1 MRKLPIVLTAAAIC
15 SIAAAVPATS
25 YAAEDGTPERAAEI
39 ALDYY
44 RGNST
49 FTDTST
55 DWCVLFAIH
64 CVRKAGGEL
73 PGVRIGENSTTNC
86 IVTIDPS
93 CYHSWETEYWSYN
106 PTGKEEDLRENPKY
120 GTDAEL
126 DYTPKVGDLVFF
138 DNSDDEDFGPGP
150 DHTGIVV
157 DVNGTGQSAIITT
170 CEGNINDDV
179 TRVQY
184 QYREPI
190 PRDDDGR
197 LHVDEDTKII
207 GFATPIYPNA
217 SSTPSTPSNPS
228 TGELV
233 ESPIISSPGSR
244 QRALEQAQ
252 MRKDKSKRPAGYDK
266 FSITFVDEVLKA
278 SGAKTFYNYPEV
290 PRISEFVADYK
301 KNGAYFEA
309 SSYICRVG
317 DVAVIENNGNTEDG
331 ADQLAIISGVNYVAG
346 KKEIYVIKYD
356 PSTDRV
362 CDSELCQDTILGFCV
377 PYYEYDDLGDV
388 TYDGRVDVSD
398 VTKIM
403 DFIASG
409 KTDYSVYQKLCAD
422 VNKNGYINKM
432 DYSDLQKKLSKQ
444 LIFEAETDQS
454 SKVGKKESDCVTATT
469 SDDKGYMVYGPYIS
483 GLSYG
488 DKEVTFRMKTDN
500 NTADNEVVARIEVND
515 TDLGGIIASKEIRR
529 KDFLTPDAYQD
540 FHLEYENGSASNRIE
555 YRVYYFQKAL
565 ISVDSVTVRDVSV
578 KTEMK
583 FEAESDLSS
592 QMRTKGE
599 DGKYGRD
606 GIEAYATDKP
616 GCLAYGPYVDKLA
629 LGSFRADY
637 SLKVDNNTI
646 NADVL
651 RIDVYNTT
659 KNQIVAQKTIKC
671 TDFKQANFTQVFS
684 LYFNNTQLNDV
695 YEFRTYY
702 LGNSETIID
711 KVNVVRLDK
720 PLASKFT
727 ADDMKMTEGC
737 SKSDLGINLKNSGDR
752 VYGPYTDNISLGK
765 NRAIFN
771 VDISESGSSDDVVA
785 IFDVFTSD
793 NDTIL
798 AKKELKRSELVS
810 DGNYHVLFDLP
821 AEYAESKIEFR
832 VTATGSA
839 DLTFKKVV
847 VTSQNS
853 AVKKQSSSNSIPDS
867 SLLNTTSRTVI
878 MNGIDVSGYQNE
890 NTPGNIINW
899 QKVKNSGIDF
909 VILRIGLI
917 NGKNELQKDEYIDEN
932 YQGATSV
939 GLKVGGYWYSR
950 ALTVEQAREEA
961 RCCLEYLGGKHLD
974 FPLYFDLEDGAAL
987 ESGMENCT
995 AMAMAFCE
1003 EIEKAGYT
1011 PGIYVSKG
1019 KGLPKI
1025 SEEKRE
1031 KYALWIA
1038 VWNNDATIEYYKP
1051 MGIWQHSETGR
1062 VDGITGDV
1070 DLDRCYVDYPSII
1083 G

>member
-73 PGVRIGENSTTNC
+73 PGVRIGEDSTTNC

-93 CYHSWETEYWSYN
+93 CYHSWETEYWSYYDRIS
-106 PTGKEEDLRENPKY
+106 PQY
-120 GTDAEL
+120 GEDAET

-138 DNSDDEDFGPGP
+138 DNLDDEDFGPGP

-184 QYREPI
+184 QYRKPI
-190 PRDDDGR
+190 PRDDDGL

-233 ESPIISSPGSR
+233 ESPVTSSPGSR

-317 DVAVIENNGNTEDG
+317 DVAVIENNDNTEDG

-409 KTDYSVYQKLCAD
+409 KTDYSAYLKLCAD

-515 TDLGGIIASKEIRR
+515 ADLGGIIASKEIRR

-616 GCLAYGPYVDKLA
+616 DCLAYGPYVDKLA

-651 RIDVYNTT
+651 SIDVYNTT

-720 PLASKFT
+720 PLANKFT

-771 VDISESGSSDDVVA
+771 VDISESGSPDDVVA

-853 AVKKQSSSNSIPDS
+853 AVKKQASSSTVPDS
-867 SLLNTTSRTVI
+867 SLLNTTSRKVL
-878 MNGIDVSGYQNE
+878 MKGIDVSDNQ
-890 NTPGNIINW
+890 TKIDW
-899 QKVKNSGIDF
+899 KTVKNSGVDF
-909 VILRIGLI
+909 AILRIGLVTD
-917 NGKNELQKDEYIDEN
+917 NKGSVRKDNNFEQYYSDASNAGI
-932 YQGATSV
+932 
-939 GLKVGGYWYSR
+939 KVGAYWYSR
-950 ALTVEQAREEA
+950 AKSVEEAKEEA
-961 RCCLEYLGGKHLD
+961 RICLEYLNGKHLD
-974 FPLYFDLEDGAAL
+974 FPVYFDIEHSDSTSKGKEAC
-987 ESGMENCT
+987 S
-995 AMAMAFCE
+995 AMAVAFCE
-1003 EIEKAGYT
+1003 EIKAAGYT
-1011 PGIYVSKG
+1011 PGIYSFKY
-1019 KGLPKI
+1019 GLLDYI
-1025 SEEKRE
+1025 DESVRE
-1031 KYALWIA
+1031 KYAMW
-1038 VWNNDATIEYYKP
+1038 VSVVNDEREL
-1051 MGIWQHSETGR
+1051 IWDEPLGMWQYTHGDEVPGTVEL
-1062 VDGITGDV
+1062 VDTDY
-1070 DLDRCYVDYPSII
+1070 CYVDYPSII

>member
-106 PTGKEEDLRENPKY
+106 PTGKEEDLRENPQA
-120 GTDAEL
+120 GNAETN
-126 DYTPKVGDLVFF
+126 YTPQVGDLVFF
-138 DNSDDEDFGPGP
+138 DNNSKNPDIGESGPGP

-184 QYREPI
+184 QYRKPI
-190 PRDDDGR
+190 PRDDDGL

-233 ESPIISSPGSR
+233 ESPVTSSPGSR

-278 SGAKTFYNYPEV
+278 SGAKTFYNYPKE
-290 PRISEFVADYK
+290 PHIKDFVEDYK
-301 KNGAYFEA
+301 KNGAYFDA

-317 DVAVIENNGNTEDG
+317 DVAVIENNSNSEG

-515 TDLGGIIASKEIRR
+515 ADLGGIIASKEIRR

-720 PLASKFT
+720 PLANKFT

-771 VDISESGSSDDVVA
+771 VDISESGSPDDVVA

-810 DGNYHVLFDLP
+810 DGNYHVLFDLT

-853 AVKKQSSSNSIPDS
+853 AVKKQASSSTVPDS
-867 SLLNTTSRTVI
+867 SLLNTTSRKVL
-878 MNGIDVSGYQNE
+878 MKGIDVSDNQ
-890 NTPGNIINW
+890 TKIDW
-899 QKVKNSGIDF
+899 KTVKNSGVDF
-909 VILRIGLI
+909 AILRIGLVTD
-917 NGKNELQKDEYIDEN
+917 NKGSVRKDYNFEQYYSDASNAGI
-932 YQGATSV
+932 
-939 GLKVGGYWYSR
+939 KVGAYWYSR
-950 ALTVEQAREEA
+950 AKSVEEAKEEA
-961 RCCLEYLGGKHLD
+961 RICLEYLNGKHLD
-974 FPLYFDLEDGAAL
+974 FPVYFDIEHSDSTSKGKEAC
-987 ESGMENCT
+987 S
-995 AMAMAFCE
+995 AMAVAFCE
-1003 EIEKAGYT
+1003 EIKAAGYT
-1011 PGIYVSKG
+1011 PGIYSYKY
-1019 KGLPKI
+1019 GLLDYI
-1025 SEEKRE
+1025 DESVRE
-1031 KYALWIA
+1031 KYAMW
-1038 VWNNDATIEYYKP
+1038 VSVVNNEREL
-1051 MGIWQHSETGR
+1051 IWDEPLGMWQYTHGDEVPGTVEL
-1062 VDGITGDV
+1062 VDTDY
-1070 DLDRCYVDYPSII
+1070 CYVNYPSII

>member
-15 SIAAAVPATS
+15 SIAAMPVTS
-25 YAAEDGTPERAAEI
+25 YAAEDGTPEKAAEI
-39 ALDYY
+39 AQYYLDNKSDFTNTG
-44 RGNST
+44 GN
-49 FTDTST
+49 
-55 DWCVLFAIH
+55 WCVKFALQ
-64 CVRKAGGEL
+64 CMREAGGSL
-73 PGVRIGENSTTNC
+73 PGVTNGEASTTSC
-86 IVTIDPS
+86 IVSLAKEAPER
-93 CYHSWETEYWSYN
+93 YHSWSDKTWKFTTDYN
-106 PTGKEEDLRENPKY
+106 EVRTDPKDGNPDY
-120 GTDAEL
+120 
-126 DYTPKVGDLVFF
+126 DYTPQVGDIVFI
-138 DNSDDEDFGPGP
+138 NNGVVGKEVGPGP
-150 DHTGIVV
+150 DHTAIVYEV
-157 DVNGTGQSAIITT
+157 EGTGISATITT
-170 CEGNINDDV
+170 IEGNIGSTIKKAYYKNGVPEERSYCDV
-179 TRVQY
+179 
-184 QYREPI
+184 
-190 PRDDDGR
+190 GSA
-197 LHVDEDTKII
+197 DEVNIV
-207 GFATPIYPNA
+207 GFASPIYPNA
-217 SSTPSTPSNPS
+217 SSTPSTPSSPS

-252 MRKDKSKRPAGYDK
+252 MRKDKSKRPSGYDK

-409 KTDYSVYQKLCAD
+409 KTDYSAYLKLCAD

-515 TDLGGIIASKEIRR
+515 ADLGGIIASKEIRR

-616 GCLAYGPYVDKLA
+616 DCLAYGPYVDKLA

-720 PLASKFT
+720 PLANKFT

-771 VDISESGSSDDVVA
+771 VDISESGSPDDVVA

-853 AVKKQSSSNSIPDS
+853 AVKKQASSSTVPDS